1 MLAFSIWNAL
11 WLVIVTFVFVS
22 ILMALFSVIADLFRD
37 KEMSGWGKAA
47 WIVVLVL
54 FPLIGLL
61 VYVIARG
68 PGMAERSQRENAA
81 AQAEFDQYVRD
92 VSGGGGAASELERA
106 AALHTAGK
114 LSDDEYAALK
124 TKILS

>member
-1 MLAFSIWNAL
+1 
-11 WLVIVTFVFVS
+11 
-22 ILMALFSVIADLFRD
+22 MALFSVIADLFRD

-114 LSDDEYAALK
+114 LSDDEYAALE

>member
-37 KEMSGWGKAA
+37 HEMSGWGKAA

-106 AALHTAGK
+106 SALHTAGK

-124 TKILS
+124 AKILS